1 MAPYQL
7 TIAYDGTEFFGFQRQ
22 KNRRTVQDELE
33 RALREIGWQERTILS
48 AGRTDTGVHAE
59 GQVVAFNLDWTH
71 CPDELVKALNS
82 RLPQDVSVRTA
93 QVSSQT
99 FHPRYDAKMRRYRYQ
114 IAFLPERNPICERY
128 HWRVWPEA
136 DHELLKSTAEVILG
150 EHDFAEFGKPP
161 KEKVSTVRTIFSAD
175 WEFLEDGKTYFRI
188 TSKAFLYHMVR
199 RIVFLLIRVGQN
211 KVEAMELE
219 KSFKKSGKLPA
230 GIAPAHGLFLEEVNY

>member
-33 RALREIGWQERTILS
+33 RALREIGWQERSILS

-59 GQVVAFNLDWTH
+59 GQVIAFKLDWVH

-82 RLPQDVSVRTA
+82 RLPLDVSVRTA
-93 QVSSQT
+93 RITSGN
-99 FHPRYDAKMRRYRYQ
+99 FHPRYDATTRRYRYQ
-114 IAFLPERNPICERY
+114 IVFLPERNPILERY
-128 HWRVWPEA
+128 HWRVWPEP
-136 DHELLKSTAEVILG
+136 DHEMLMAASEIILG

-161 KEKVSTVRTIFSAD
+161 KEEVSTIRSIFCAD
-175 WEFLEDGKTYFRI
+175 WEFFEDGGAHFLISSR
-188 TSKAFLYHMVR
+188 AFLYHMVR
-199 RIVFLLIRVGQN
+199 RIVFLLVRVGQG
-211 KVEAMELE
+211 KVEAIELE
-219 KSFKKSGKLPA
+219 KSFKKTGKLPP